1 MFHNE
6 RFHDTEEWQQQH
18 RQQEHRWKKVKEK
31 TAYIFQSQ
39 QISAKHKIL
48 QKKLKQNGWKMD
60 KMNSNDKHKQAIE
73 LIVNKIPTTQ
83 KWKSKT
89 CCTMYT

>member
-39 QISAKHKIL
+39 QISAKHKIV
-48 QKKLKQNGWKMD
+48 QKKLK
-60 KMNSNDKHKQAIE
+60 
-73 LIVNKIPTTQ
+73 
-83 KWKSKT
+83 
-89 CCTMYT
+89 